1 MASGLSRRGRP
12 EGSAASSHTRG
23 QKGQPP
29 AQQGQA
35 GQKEEGQPAAA
46 GSAAGAG
53 SRQPAHT
60 PRATRARYLAVH
72 ARYLG
77 TLGLRRIPS

>member
-35 GQKEEGQPAAA
+35 GQKGHSRRLSRGRQAGIAAA
-46 GSAAGAG
+46 S
-53 SRQPAHT
+53 SHT
-60 PRATRARYLAVH
+60 THHHAPRAVPRCTR
-72 ARYLG
+72 G
-77 TLGLRRIPS
+77 TSVP